1 MGMAAVAGASAWYDY
16 MIKDIPSASALAQK
30 YRSEEG
36 AGWFS
41 VGGG

>member
-16 MIKDIPSASALAQK
+16 MIKDIPSALAQK

-36 AGWFS
+36 AGWVS